1 LSGYLAQVCWHGN
14 KDEIFLGEE
23 FCNTYVSGIRIH
35 KCSLSKPNQI
45 VLGMLNLVIAC
56 NFIEG
61 ED

>member
-1 LSGYLAQVCWHGN
+1 LPKCAGN